1 MKAIDLLV
9 AVGVAAA
16 IFGGIGILVYGL
28 ELSLGPE
35 NPTLNTGFQVVIGL
49 AMIPVGM
56 LVTYS
61 PFKLLSWR
69 TKKNIPL

>member
-9 AVGVAAA
+9 GVGVCAA

-35 NPTLNTGFQVVIGL
+35 IATLNTGVKVAIGL
-49 AMIPVGM
+49 ALIPVGM
-56 LVTYS
+56 LLTYS

-69 TKKNIPL
+69 TKKNIPP